1 MKEMPPG
8 SESRWKTTMERQ
20 VRKGG
25 EPTEKMVGERWG
37 RAVRGREN
45 QESEEG
51 VARRHHRG
59 SLAKLFHPCPRH
71 QCSRE
76 GPFHPYT

>member
-37 RAVRGREN
+37 GQCVGGRIGRAKRAW
-45 QESEEG
+45 QEDIT
-51 VARRHHRG
+51 
-59 SLAKLFHPCPRH
+59 
-71 QCSRE
+71 E
-76 GPFHPYT
+76 GP